1 MPRAI
6 NISFFRGR
14 DPASHPLSIV
24 RIEVE
29 RLFGKYNY
37 ILEDPPGNLSLS
49 SPLMILYG
57 NNGSGKT
64 TILKALFYLFV
75 TDWAEENISF
85 FSGTSLGRFSVFLAD
100 QTKVVFSREQHN
112 LTGSFKISIQ
122 RDDKTP
128 YELVYNQEVGDKGN
142 LDNKGFIEKISALN
156 LKLFFL
162 RDNRKLSS
170 NTLEE
175 DGFETEGLKEN
186 LAGNKDLEWLYLTP
200 FLTTKA
206 KSSIR
211 PKPAVRLSIKRA
223 EDWLRDRALALADIE
238 TEKVSNIYEKIIEG
252 IIDSSLSEE
261 RGDEK
266 GNSLEDLIEKLNEQ
280 EIRSKRFSRFGLMA
294 PFDRQKLIIILE
306 KYSGLNSDFI
316 LTVLTPYLESV
327 NARFKA
333 FEEIQAILEVFA
345 DRLNNTFLQ
354 DKKISWKVRDG
365 MKIFSDSGDELPPEY
380 LSSGEK
386 QLLILF
392 CNAITA
398 RDKATLFAIDEPEI
412 SLNVQW
418 QRLFIRSLLELTEG
432 SQVQFILA
440 THSIELL
447 SQYNQNVVELENL
460 LEVSDEG

>member
-1 MPRAI
+1 MPTTMK
-6 NISFFRGR
+6 NTTVLRGR

-57 NNGSGKT
+57 DNGSGKT
-64 TILKALFYLFV
+64 TILKALFYLFA
-75 TDWAEENISF
+75 TDWEKENISF
-85 FSGTSLGRFSVFLAD
+85 FSETSLGLFSVFFAD
-100 QTKVVFSREQHN
+100 KTKVFFTRKDHD
-112 LTGSFKISIQ
+112 LTGSFKMSIE
-122 RDDKTP
+122 RDDES
-128 YELVYNQEVGDKGN
+128 YELVYDEEGEDKSN
-142 LDNKGFIEKISALN
+142 LEDKGFIEKISTLN

-162 RDNRKLSS
+162 RDNRKFSS
-170 NTLEE
+170 NILEE
-175 DGFETEGLKEN
+175 DGFETERVKKKLAAKKN
-186 LAGNKDLEWLYLTP
+186 LELLDITKFLIAGV
-200 FLTTKA
+200 
-206 KSSIR
+206 KSSMR
-211 PKPAVRLSIKRA
+211 PKTAVRLSIKRA

-238 TEKVSNIYEKIIEG
+238 TEKVSNIYETIIEG
-252 IIDSSLSEE
+252 IMGSSVSEAK
-261 RGDEK
+261 GDEK
-266 GNSLEDLIEKLNEQ
+266 GNSLEDLIEKLKEQ
-280 EIRSKRFSRFGLMA
+280 AIRSQKFSRFGLMA
-294 PFDRQKLIIILE
+294 PFDRQKIIRLLE
-306 KYSGLNSDFI
+306 SYSGLNRDFI
-316 LTVLTPYLESV
+316 VKVLTPYLESV

-333 FEEIQAILEVFA
+333 FEEIQAILEVFD

-354 DKKISWKVRDG
+354 DKRISWKVRDG
-365 MKIFSDSGDELPPEY
+365 IKIISDSEDELPPEY

-412 SLNVQW
+412 SLNVKW
-418 QRLFIRSLLELTEG
+418 QRLLIRSLLELTEG

-447 SQYNQNVVELENL
+447 SQYNENVVELDNL
-460 LEVSDEG
+460 LEVRDEG